1 MIRAGVLTISDKGFR
16 GQRKDKSGPLIA
28 EILTKSGYRV
38 EKQGIVPDDTERIVD
53 CLIEW
58 VDKDGLRLIAT
69 TGGTGVSPTDITP
82 EAMLKIIKYQIPG
95 MAEAMRAASLKKTPH
110 AMLSRAMVG
119 VRGCS
124 LIINLPGSPDGAREN
139 LAVILPALN
148 HALTKIAGDQGNC
161 YKNSGEAGQL

>member
-58 VDKDGLRLIAT
+58 VDKDGVRLIAT

-82 EAMLKIIKYQIPG
+82 EAMLKITKYQIPG

-124 LIINLPGSPDGAREN
+124 LIVNLPGSPDGAREN

-148 HALTKIAGDQGNC
+148 HALAKIAGDRSDC
-161 YKNSGEAGQL
+161 YSK